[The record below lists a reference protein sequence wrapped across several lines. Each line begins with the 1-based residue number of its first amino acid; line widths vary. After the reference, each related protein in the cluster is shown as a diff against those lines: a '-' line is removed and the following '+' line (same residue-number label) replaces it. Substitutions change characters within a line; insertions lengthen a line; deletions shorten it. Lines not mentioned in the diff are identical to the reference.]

1 MHVAGYR
8 VVHAQSKMMGGEDI
22 EEPPIYRKRGSILL
36 YGAVVFVLL
45 SLVLFGAGSI
55 FALNG
60 IL

>member
-1 MHVAGYR
+1 
-8 VVHAQSKMMGGEDI
+8 MMGGEDI